1 MKQPCKKLLSI
12 ALVLGLLLTNLGLPL
27 PKALEPASTQVVY
40 PVVEDAYIR
49 SGSNASK
56 NYNYEGIT
64 AAHGQQYVG
73 KGYKVINSK
82 YGPDRSEIIGVMKFD
97 LPTPEEIEQNGLNQ
111 FSLAFSIFKNPNPN
125 EGDQSYLFHYTTDNN
140 WSETALTWNNR
151 PSSISRDA
159 QDLLFAFE
167 IPAARNTR
175 QRARKSSGSH
185 GISPKPLQR
194 SCSRGIGRSRCSSRP
209 KRR

>member
-1 MKQPCKKLLSI
+1 MQLFTSYIYTLKTECEVKHEGSPHDLLLLSSGRKIKKKKGWNCMKQPCKKLLSI

-40 PVVEDAYIR
+40 PVLEDAYIR

-111 FSLAFSIFKNPNPN
+111 FLLAFSIFKNPNPN

-140 WSETALTWNNR
+140 WSETALT
-151 PSSISRDA
+151 
-159 QDLLFAFE
+159 
-167 IPAARNTR
+167 
-175 QRARKSSGSH
+175 
-185 GISPKPLQR
+185 
-194 SCSRGIGRSRCSSRP
+194 
-209 KRR
+209 